1 LIGREKLPEFQAARA
16 LGRPISR
23 RIGGRGSEKERE
35 DAMSDSVFMAD
46 LTWVEYQRRIEEADA
61 IVLLPVGAVEQHGWH
76 LPLGCDFMLA
86 NEMCR
91 RIALEVG
98 GVVAP
103 PVSYGYKSQIRT
115 GGGNH
120 YCGTTSLD
128 GQNLS
133 MMVRDVVKEFA
144 RHGAKKIA
152 VIDGHYEN
160 EWFLT
165 EGLHLATRE
174 LRADGVDD
182 VKILKMRYCE
192 RIKQETLEEF
202 FPNGFPGLDLEHAAV
217 LETSLMLYLFPDLV
231 HMDKLPDDVPAEFP
245 PYDLYPPNPDWV
257 PPSGA
262 LSVAEGSS
270 AEIGRRL
277 TEESVELCV
286 SALRREFRAEGETTI
301 RVASGA

>member
-1 LIGREKLPEFQAARA
+1 
-16 LGRPISR
+16 
-23 RIGGRGSEKERE
+23 
-35 DAMSDSVFMAD
+35 MTDSVFMAD
-46 LTWVEYQRRIEEADA
+46 LTWVEYQRRLREEDA

-76 LPLGCDFMLA
+76 LPLGCDYMLA
-86 NEMCR
+86 GEMCR
-91 RIALEVG
+91 RIAERVG

-103 PVSYGYKSQIRT
+103 PLSYGYKSQIRT

-128 GQNLS
+128 GQTLS
-133 MMVRDVVKEFA
+133 TVVRDVVKEIA

-174 LRADGVDD
+174 LQAADISD
-182 VKILKMRYCE
+182 VKVLKMRYCE
-192 RIKQETLEEF
+192 RIDPATLDEV
-202 FPNGFPGLDLEHAAV
+202 FPDGFPGLDLEHAAV
-217 LETSLMLYLFPDLV
+217 LETSLMLYLFPHLV
-231 HMDKLPDDVPAEFP
+231 HMDKLPDDGPAEFP

-262 LSVAEGSS
+262 LSVAQGSS

-286 SALRREFRAEGETTI
+286 NALTREFRSAGQAAV
-301 RVASGA
+301 RVASSG

>member
-1 LIGREKLPEFQAARA
+1 
-16 LGRPISR
+16 
-23 RIGGRGSEKERE
+23 
-35 DAMSDSVFMAD
+35 MTDSVFMAD
-46 LTWVEYQRRIEEADA
+46 LTWVEYQRRLQEEDA
-61 IVLLPVGAVEQHGWH
+61 IVLVPVGAVEQHGWH

-86 NEMCR
+86 DEMCR
-91 RIALEVG
+91 RIAERVG

-103 PVSYGYKSQIRT
+103 PFQYGYKSQIRT

-128 GQNLS
+128 GQTL
-133 MMVRDVVKEFA
+133 MAMIGDVVKEIA

-165 EGLHLATRE
+165 EGLHLAIRE
-174 LRADGVDD
+174 LEAAGVSD
-182 VKILKMRYCE
+182 VRVLKMRYCE
-192 RIKQETLEEF
+192 RIKQETLDEF
-202 FPNGFPGLDLEHAAV
+202 FPHGFPGLDLEHAAV
-217 LETSLMLYLFPDLV
+217 LETSLMLYLFPHLV
-231 HMDKLPDDVPAEFP
+231 HMDKLPDDGPAEFP

-277 TEESVELCV
+277 TEECVELCV
-286 SALRREFRAEGETTI
+286 DALTQEFRSEREASV
-301 RVASGA
+301 RVAS